1 MNVIFMGRRWL
12 SYLVLPG
19 TSRVA
24 EHQLEALKLSGDI
37 LGHETSIGKAL
48 IADDDDDFRRL
59 LVHRAKKMGLS
70 VDEASDGTEALEAIR
85 QQSFDILVVDL
96 YMPGATGLDVIRE
109 AQRTDPDMEAIL
121 MTGSASL
128 ETAIEAIRAGVYDYL
143 TKPLDSLTI
152 FEMTLSRALER
163 RHLIRENE
171 RLFQEVQR
179 LALTDQ
185 LTGLY
190 NRHKVK
196 ESLASEVERARRYG
210 RPLSLI
216 MVDIDDLKP
225 INDTYGHPAGD
236 SVLKQVA
243 DAIQTHTRRV
253 DLAARIGGDEFLV
266 LLPEA
271 GLDVATEVAKRVR
284 TEITGAPF
292 EEVTISISVG
302 VGQWGEEFGTPQGFL
317 HAVDQAL
324 YKAKRS
330 GSTKIFTYRE
340 EGSFDPSD
348 DTSENVDGDSSS
360 ETGEN

>member
-1 MNVIFMGRRWL
+1 
-12 SYLVLPG
+12 
-19 TSRVA
+19 
-24 EHQLEALKLSGDI
+24 LSGDN
-37 LGHETSIGKAL
+37 LAHEVSIGKAL
-48 IADDDDDFRRL
+48 IADDEEDFRRL
-59 LVHRAKKMGLS
+59 LVRRAKTMGLT

-85 QQSFDILVVDL
+85 HNTYDILVMDL

-143 TKPLDSLTI
+143 TKPLESLTT
-152 FEMTLSRALER
+152 FELTLSRALER

-190 NRHKVK
+190 NRHKLK
-196 ESLASEVERARRYG
+196 ESLQSEVERARRYG

-216 MVDIDDLKP
+216 MLDLDDLKG

-236 SVLKQVA
+236 AVLRQVA
-243 DAIQTHTRRV
+243 DAIRNHTRRV
-253 DLAARIGGDEFLV
+253 DLSARIGGDEFLV

-271 GLDVATEVAKRVR
+271 GLEVATEVAKRVR
-284 TEITGAPF
+284 TEITSNPF

-302 VGQWGEEFGTPQGFL
+302 VGQWGGEFSSPQGFL

-324 YKAKRS
+324 YQAKRS
-330 GSTKIFTYRE
+330 GTTKIFTCKRE
-340 EGSFDPSD
+340 VSS
-348 DTSENVDGDSSS
+348 DSSGKNSNIEIENGS
-360 ETGEN
+360 EDQDADKGKGSLEGTK